1 MVGLYALIEFG
12 ATFIEFYIAYLVMAI
27 VFREKR
33 IDSTLPYVEIIL
45 TVIATFV
52 VFCFNQESLFSYLTI
67 VIAGSYL
74 SVSARIFYRVNYLT
88 IFSVVS
94 FYLLCLNSFDFFM
107 LTLISDIYW
116 GPKTLI
122 QIISSSGLFRSVVI
136 SVIKILWILIY
147 FGIKNILRK
156 MFVNMR
162 GAYVILVTSGVGFMG
177 FVFLVNQAMKA
188 FNYTMSAIW
197 FVVICCLASVIFG
210 GYFIIMRQEERL
222 QMNVLE
228 MRNTLLSEN
237 YKELSEIYRNNSKL
251 YHDLN
256 NHLNVLYQLLNE
268 ENINEAKD
276 YIKEISKPIL
286 GLSKTAWT
294 GIDVVDVVI
303 NSKLQKMNETE
314 IMSDIN
320 VEFPKAC
327 NILPNDVCTILSNLL
342 DNAIEAT
349 QKVEESKYI
358 KLIIRR
364 AKYFLFI
371 RVSNPC
377 KKMKEFEVLPKT
389 TKDNKNLHG
398 WGLQSVN
405 DVVEKYNGR
414 MECLNIGTE
423 FVVNIMLTFDVENNG

>member
-67 VIAGSYL
+67 VIAGIYL

-371 RVSNPC
+371 RVSNPS

>member
-67 VIAGSYL
+67 VIAGIYL

-342 DNAIEAT
+342 DKA
-349 QKVEESKYI
+349 
-358 KLIIRR
+358 
-364 AKYFLFI
+364 
-371 RVSNPC
+371 C
-377 KKMKEFEVLPKT
+377 
-389 TKDNKNLHG
+389 
-398 WGLQSVN
+398 
-405 DVVEKYNGR
+405 
-414 MECLNIGTE
+414 
-423 FVVNIMLTFDVENNG
+423 

>member
-1 MVGLYALIEFG
+1 MVKLYSLIEFG
-12 ATFIEFYIAYLVMAI
+12 ASFIEFYIAYLVMAI

-33 IDSTLPYVEIIL
+33 RTSKFPHVEIIL
-45 TVIATFV
+45 SAVAALV
-52 VFCFNQESLFSYLTI
+52 VFFLNQENLFSYLTI
-67 VIAGSYL
+67 VIAGIYL
-74 SVSARIFYRVNYLT
+74 SVSSRVFYRVNYLT

-116 GPKTLI
+116 GPKALI
-122 QIISSSGLFRSVVI
+122 QIISSSGLHRSVVI
-136 SVIKILWILIY
+136 SIIKILWILIY
-147 FGIKNILRK
+147 LGIKNILGK
-156 MFVNMR
+156 IFVNMK
-162 GAYVILVTSGVGFMG
+162 GAYVILVTSGIGFMG
-177 FVFLVNQAMKA
+177 FVFLVNQALKA
-188 FNYTMSAIW
+188 FNYTMPAIW

-210 GYFIIMRQEERL
+210 GYFIIMRHEEKL
-222 QMNVLE
+222 KMNFLE
-228 MRNTLLSEN
+228 MRNNLLSEN
-237 YKELSEIYRNNSKL
+237 YKELNEVYRNNSML

-268 ENINEAKD
+268 ENIIEAKN

-286 GLSKTAWT
+286 GLSKTVWT

-303 NSKLQKMNETE
+303 NSKLQKMNEAK

-320 VEFPKAC
+320 VEFPKDC

-342 DNAIEAT
+342 DNAIEAN
-349 QKVEESKYI
+349 QKVEENRYI
-358 KLIIRR
+358 KLIIRK

-377 KKMKEFEVLPKT
+377 APMAEFDVLPKT
-389 TKDNKNLHG
+389 TKDNKTLHG

-405 DVVEKYNGR
+405 DVVEKYSGR
-414 MECLNIGTE
+414 MECLNIEKE
-423 FVVNIMLTFDVENNG
+423 FVVNIMLTFDVRK

>member
-67 VIAGSYL
+67 VIAGIYL

-377 KKMKEFEVLPKT
+377 KKMKEFEVCLKQQKIIRIFMVGDCKVLMT
-389 TKDNKNLHG
+389 WLK
-398 WGLQSVN
+398 SIM
-405 DVVEKYNGR
+405 VEWN
-414 MECLNIGTE
+414 
-423 FVVNIMLTFDVENNG
+423 V

>member
-67 VIAGSYL
+67 VIAGIYL

-377 KKMKEFEVLPKT
+377 KKMKEFEVLP
-389 TKDNKNLHG
+389 
-398 WGLQSVN
+398 Q
-405 DVVEKYNGR
+405 
-414 MECLNIGTE
+414 
-423 FVVNIMLTFDVENNG
+423 